1 MVNGMVI
8 GMVDKHRPVGRPPPK
23 RPTRTPD
30 ENFSNS
36 LASASETTQRS
47 TFRRLPSCSPAG
59 RPLDDNAVQDSF
71 RDGTPAHRHIGTS
84 AHHKRCS
91 VRPAS
96 TTSDRSSTP
105 SSTIRLT
112 QASLQTASSP
122 SKRATSPTPTRSSAS
137 ATTSLHCSSGRSSA
151 GTTRI
156 QAPARRLLNLR
167 GQSQGRRSRPCS
179 AAAHSEH

>member
-1 MVNGMVI
+1 MVNGMVNGMDN

-84 AHHKRCS
+84 QTLLGATGVNDVGSVINAVINDPAHPGF
-91 VRPAS
+91 VA
-96 TTSDRSSTP
+96 DRV
-105 SSTIRLT
+105 I
-112 QASLQTASSP
+112 
-122 SKRATSPTPTRSSAS
+122 
-137 ATTSLHCSSGRSSA
+137 
-151 GTTRI
+151 
-156 QAPARRLLNLR
+156 
-167 GQSQGRRSRPCS
+167 
-179 AAAHSEH
+179 SE

>member
-1 MVNGMVI
+1 MAWTMAWWTNTGQSDVHRRSAQRELLELFGLGERNHTE
-8 GMVDKHRPVGRPPPK
+8 VDVQAAAVVLTGW
-23 RPTRTPD
+23 
-30 ENFSNS
+30 
-36 LASASETTQRS
+36 TTARRQRS
-47 TFRRLPSCSPAG
+47 PRFVSRRHT
-59 RPLDDNAVQDSF
+59 
-71 RDGTPAHRHIGTS
+71 GTSAHRHIGTS

-167 GQSQGRRSRPCS
+167 GQSQGRRSQPCS